1 MDWSKAKTILIIAF
15 IVTNLL
21 LAHVLFDNENIDE
34 PTIKEGFIEN
44 AADLLQAK
52 NIKVNCKIPNTQPS
66 LSMMNVEYEKEG
78 IDEINN
84 NFFGGK
90 TIGIEQE
97 EEKVEFQINKE
108 KVTLLDGK
116 TLIYENSDDRE
127 KYAVLDKEKA
137 ISIAEDFLKE
147 KGFSMDDMKLS
158 FIKNDNGIYYL
169 EYTKIYEGLYVEKT
183 YTKFEIGKC
192 GIKRFERF
200 WLNTKEIGENQI
212 YISTA
217 PKAILGLL
225 TMEEAYGKTIEDI
238 SLCYYFDPSRHEDIN
253 DPKKTRE
260 GKAIPAWRIQ
270 FDDGSKILLDEY

>member
-44 AADLLQAK
+44 AADLLQSK

-90 TIGIEQE
+90 TIGVEQE
-97 EEKVEFQINKE
+97 EGKVEFQINKE

-137 ISIAEDFLKE
+137 ISIAEDFLKK

>member
-44 AADLLQAK
+44 AADLLRSK

>member
-1 MDWSKAKTILIIAF
+1 
-15 IVTNLL
+15 
-21 LAHVLFDNENIDE
+21 
-34 PTIKEGFIEN
+34 
-44 AADLLQAK
+44 
-52 NIKVNCKIPNTQPS
+52 
-66 LSMMNVEYEKEG
+66 
-78 IDEINN
+78 
-84 NFFGGK
+84 
-90 TIGIEQE
+90 
-97 EEKVEFQINKE
+97 
-108 KVTLLDGK
+108 
-116 TLIYENSDDRE
+116 
-127 KYAVLDKEKA
+127 
-137 ISIAEDFLKE
+137 
-147 KGFSMDDMKLS
+147 MDDMKLS

-183 YTKFEIGKC
+183 YTKFEIDKC
-192 GIKRFERF
+192 GVKRFERF

>member
-44 AADLLQAK
+44 AVGLLQSK

-66 LSMMNVEYEKEG
+66 LSMMNVEYEKKG

-90 TIGIEQE
+90 TIGVEQE
-97 EEKVEFQINKE
+97 EGKVEFQINKE

-116 TLIYENSDDRE
+116 TLIYENSDDKE
-127 KYAVLDKEKA
+127 KYAKLDKEKA